1 MDHQT
6 IDLFEDSVELTDPAR
21 RKAEWMSHPWRCP
34 ACGEVE
40 SHGWLLTN
48 NHGIDQD
55 GTISGYPLGK
65 HPILGGQ
72 CLAQSLVESQIASS
86 VMHKNRWGD
95 EHMQERMKRG
105 RELGLDVN
113 RIVRKAGGAA

>member
-6 IDLFEDSVELTDPAR
+6 IDLFEDSVELVDPAR
-21 RKAEWMSHPWRCP
+21 RKAEWMSRSWRCP

-40 SHGWLLTN
+40 SHGWLLTI

-55 GTISGYPLGK
+55 GTISGYPVGK

-72 CLAQSLVESQIASS
+72 CVAQSLVEAHIRYSIRTNGPDLAAD
-86 VMHKNRWGD
+86 VA
-95 EHMQERMKRG
+95 RG
-105 RELGLDVN
+105 RELGLDVDE
-113 RIVRKAGGAA
+113 IVRDAGGAA